1 MSALSEARLDVR
13 VLPFTRKFQKG
24 ANRLKNSFT
33 RLQIAIR
40 HQHGCAS
47 NHVMTIPLTE
57 QLNGR
62 IVWQGE
68 VEIFDLQGHATAKR
82 CYAFAYAGADNQKRY
97 AAVLELSPVDSPRG
111 AVRSVLMVQVK
122 RNENVA

>member
-1 MSALSEARLDVR
+1 
-13 VLPFTRKFQKG
+13 
-24 ANRLKNSFT
+24 
-33 RLQIAIR
+33 
-40 HQHGCAS
+40 
-47 NHVMTIPLTE
+47 MTIPLTE

-82 CYAFAYAGADNQKRY
+82 CYAFAYTGADNQKRY